1 MPHVDV
7 DGKVRHLHFEVLVV
21 KAVHVV
27 VAVKVI
33 LNRKSELEYC
43 GIIQGVHIKY
53 NCQSQPMFKLK
64 LG

>member
-7 DGKVRHLHFEVLVV
+7 DGKVRHLHLEVLVV

-33 LNRKSELEYC
+33 LNRKSELKYC

-53 NCQSQPMFKLK
+53 YIQAQPKLKLK